1 MSIEKAL
8 ADMTEA
14 LNANTAALLKAGG
27 TAPAAAAAAVAEAA
41 TEKKGPGRPK
51 KDEAAAPAT
60 AKAAPAKS
68 KARTQEEMVAAL
80 EEVKDKIS
88 LDAAKKIISEVGG
101 VDKRKDIPA
110 DKYTAVYDA
119 AKLALEPAGE
129 EEATEEDEG
138 M

>member
-8 ADMTEA
+8 ADLTEA
-14 LNANTAALLKAGG
+14 LNANTAALLKAAGS
-27 TAPAAAAAAVAEAA
+27 APAAAAAAEPA
-41 TEKKGPGRPK
+41 EKKGPGRPK
-51 KDEAAAPAT
+51 KDTAAEKP
-60 AKAAPAKS
+60 AAPAKPTV
-68 KARTQEEMVAAL
+68 TQEQMVAAL

-110 DKYTAVYDA
+110 DKYAAVYEA
-119 AKLALEPAGE
+119 AKAAIEGGE
-129 EEATEEDEG
+129 DGED

>member
-8 ADMTEA
+8 ADLAEA
-14 LNANTAALLKAGG
+14 LNANTAALLKAAV
-27 TAPAAAAAAVAEAA
+27 TAPAAAAAVAEAA
-41 TEKKGPGRPK
+41 PEKKGPGRPK
-51 KDEAAAPAT
+51 KDEGAAPAP
-60 AKAAPAKS
+60 AAQKAP
-68 KARTQEEMVAAL
+68 ARTQEEMVAAL

-110 DKYTAVYDA
+110 DKYAAVYDA
-119 AKLALEPAGE
+119 AKAALEAGE
-129 EEATEEDEG
+129 EAD

>member
-8 ADMTEA
+8 ADLREA

-27 TAPAAAAAAVAEAA
+27 TAPAAAAVAEAA

-51 KDEAAAPAT
+51 KDETAAPTT
-60 AKAAPAKS
+60 AKTAPAKA

-88 LDAAKKIISEVGG
+88 LDAAKRIISEVSG

-119 AKLALEPAGE
+119 AKAALEPAGE
-129 EEATEEDEG
+129 EEGTEEDEG

>member
-8 ADMTEA
+8 ADLTEA
-14 LNANTAALLKAGG
+14 LNANTAALLKTGG
-27 TAPAAAAAAVAEAA
+27 TAAPATADSA
-41 TEKKGPGRPK
+41 TEKRGPGRPK
-51 KDEAAAPAT
+51 KEDAPAPASAPAAP
-60 AKAAPAKS
+60 KAPT
-68 KARTQEEMVAAL
+68 RTQEEMVAAL

-110 DKYTAVYDA
+110 DKYAAVYDA
-119 AKLALEPAGE
+119 AKAAV
-129 EEATEEDEG
+129 EAADEG

>member
-8 ADMTEA
+8 ADLTEA
-14 LNANTAALLKAGG
+14 LNANTAALLKAAGS
-27 TAPAAAAAAVAEAA
+27 APAAAAAAEPA
-41 TEKKGPGRPK
+41 EKKGPGRPK
-51 KDEAAAPAT
+51 KDTAAAEPA
-60 AKAAPAKS
+60 AEKPAAPAKPTV
-68 KARTQEEMVAAL
+68 TQEQMVAAL

-110 DKYTAVYDA
+110 DKYAAVYEA
-119 AKLALEPAGE
+119 AKAAIEGGE
-129 EEATEEDEG
+129 DGED

>member
-8 ADMTEA
+8 ADLTEA
-14 LNANTAALLKAGG
+14 LNANTAAVLKAGG
-27 TAPAAAAAAVAEAA
+27 TAPAAAAAVAEAA
-41 TEKKGPGRPK
+41 PEKKGPGRPK

-60 AKAAPAKS
+60 AAPKAP
-68 KARTQEEMVAAL
+68 ARTQEEMVAAL
-80 EEVKDKIS
+80 EEVKDKIN

-110 DKYTAVYDA
+110 DKYAAVYDA
-119 AKLALEPAGE
+119 AKAALEAGE
-129 EEATEEDEG
+129 EAD

>member
-8 ADMTEA
+8 ADLTEA
-14 LNANTAALLKAGG
+14 LNANTAALLKAAG
-27 TAPAAAAAAVAEAA
+27 TTPAAAAVAEPA

-51 KDEAAAPAT
+51 KEEAAAPAP
-60 AKAAPAKS
+60 AKTAPAKA

-119 AKLALEPAGE
+119 AKAALEPAAGE
-129 EEATEEDEG
+129 DDAAEEDEG

>member
-8 ADMTEA
+8 ADLTEA
-14 LNANTAALLKAGG
+14 LNANTIVLLKAGG

-51 KDEAAAPAT
+51 KEDAAAPAP
-60 AKAAPAKS
+60 AAPKAP
-68 KARTQEEMVAAL
+68 ARTQEEMVAAL
-80 EEVKDKIS
+80 EEVKDKIN
-88 LDAAKKIISEVGG
+88 LDAAKEIISQVGG

-110 DKYTAVYDA
+110 DKYAAVYDA
-119 AKLALEPAGE
+119 AKAALEAGE
-129 EEATEEDEG
+129 EAD